1 MIHHH
6 SFYYVDQRL
15 FLMQALTWLAGSAA
29 THILLCDRMCQ
40 MFERQYPNALRTV
53 AIANAFCV
61 QADTALEALECAS
74 SGGRLTIG
82 FLSNLSSDKGVGTF
96 LELAAKARAA
106 GLAVDAVVAGA
117 PQAADDARS
126 FAEMIAA
133 APYRVHVLGPVH
145 GAAKARF
152 FAMIDV
158 FVFPTRYAH
167 EADPLVVWE
176 ALAAGRPVIAY
187 ARGCIREQVGDA
199 GLLIEVHQ
207 SFVPPALQTVR
218 ALLDDPVAL
227 GHQQAAARRR
237 HAAVAA
243 LGLISSPNAS
253 RPENNHALAHI
264 LNHRCDEG
272 WNY

>member
-1 MIHHH
+1 MC
-6 SFYYVDQRL
+6 FFGGAADDRL
-15 FLMQALTWLAGSAA
+15 PPAISPVTRVSA
-29 THILLCDRMCQ
+29 R
-40 MFERQYPNALRTV
+40 
-53 AIANAFCV
+53 
-61 QADTALEALECAS
+61 
-74 SGGRLTIG
+74 
-82 FLSNLSSDKGVGTF
+82 FLSWPPRR
-96 LELAAKARAA
+96 ARL
-106 GLAVDAVVAGA
+106 GLRWMLWS
-117 PQAADDARS
+117 PERRRLPDDARS

-207 SFVPPALQTVR
+207 SFVPFPHSKRFAHCLMIR
-218 ALLDDPVAL
+218 
-227 GHQQAAARRR
+227 
-237 HAAVAA
+237 
-243 LGLISSPNAS
+243 S
-253 RPENNHALAHI
+253 R
-264 LNHRCDEG
+264 
-272 WNY
+272 